1 MFNDMFGSFSSGAIG
16 RLRFVGLTLLLGFGF
31 LLVGMAL
38 GGGAGIFESAGGDP
52 AVAGAGL
59 GTVALLVILVVGV
72 AVMVG
77 QLNLVAKRARD
88 IGWPVL
94 PTVVIYLFFSFIVW
108 FILALVPG
116 QHSAQSA

>member
-31 LLVGMAL
+31 VLVGMAL
-38 GGGAGIFESAGGDP
+38 GAGAGIFENAGGDP
-52 AVAGAGL
+52 ATAGAGL
-59 GTVALLVILVVGV
+59 GIVALLVMLVAGV
-72 AVMVG
+72 AVIVG

-116 QHSAQSA
+116 QQSAQSA

>member
-1 MFNDMFGSFSSGAIG
+1 MFNDMFGSFSSGVIG

-31 LLVGMAL
+31 VLVGMAL
-38 GGGAGIFESAGGDP
+38 GAGAGIFENAGGDR
-52 AVAGAGL
+52 ATAGAGL
-59 GTVALLVILVVGV
+59 GIAALLVMLVAGV
-72 AVMVG
+72 AVIVG

-116 QHSAQSA
+116 QQSAQSD